1 MVNTIPVID
10 AVAYMRF
17 STRLQ
22 DEEIQ
27 RNSINQLAS
36 REGFKINSEH
46 IDRAVSGRLS
56 SRPELDKMLAGIRV
70 NKIKTVVVY
79 KLDRLGR
86 SLANLIDLLQEFK
99 NRRVRLIS
107 ICDGVDTE
115 KDDPMSR
122 AFFQLLGVF
131 AELEC
136 EMIRQR
142 VLDGQ
147 ANARAKGKHC
157 GRPQGSKDKGQ
168 RTKSGYLLRY
178 AGVSKEKRKIG
189 KRNQKE
195 ETK

>member
-1 MVNTIPVID
+1 MVNTIPVVE
-10 AVAYMRF
+10 AVGYMRF

-27 RNSINQLAS
+27 RNSINQLS
-36 REGFKINSEH
+36 QREGFKINSEY
-46 IDRAVSGRLS
+46 IDKAVSGRLS
-56 SRPELDKMLAGIRV
+56 SRPELDKMLAEIRAGV
-70 NKIKTVVVY
+70 VKTVVIY
-79 KLDRLGR
+79 KMDRLGR

-99 NRRVRLIS
+99 NKRVRLIS

-157 GRPQGSKDKGQ
+157 GRPRGSKDKGGQ
-168 RTKSGYLLRY
+168 RSKSGYYLRY
-178 AGVSKEKRKIG
+178 AGKTKEQRKLG
-189 KRNQKE
+189 ERKE
-195 ETK
+195 ENK

>member
-1 MVNTIPVID
+1 MTIVVD
-10 AVAYMRF
+10 SVAYMRF
-17 STRLQ
+17 STKLQ

-27 RNSINQLAS
+27 RNSISQFAL
-36 REGFKINSEH
+36 RERFRIKSEY

-56 SRPELDKMLAGIRV
+56 SRPELDKMLCEIRSG
-70 NKIKTVVVY
+70 VVHVVIIY

-99 NRRVRLIS
+99 NRHVRLIS
-107 ICDGVDTE
+107 VSDGVDTN

-147 ANARAKGKHC
+147 ANAQAKGKHC
-157 GRPQGSKDKGQ
+157 GRPQGAKDK
-168 RTKSGYLLRY
+168 RDRSKAGYYLRY
-178 AGVSKEKRKIG
+178 AGKTKEERRLG
-189 KRNQKE
+189 KRRRIWIGQVNC
-195 ETK
+195 